1 MDGIKSGFFL
11 NFYQNTRNGLKS
23 EDIQTFSSLNTNTE
37 RFKFAQRVSRIEEKL
52 GLKRHERDSR
62 HKVDKDE
69 IHFYK
74 DANCAIEMKKIG
86 NKFFQ
91 SQSWNDALNFYNKS
105 YIMLPV
111 DCSKPIRRK
120 LSLSSFINIF
130 PRSKRHFNHICEPF
144 SGVVPSGAI
153 RCVFK

>member
-23 EDIQTFSSLNTNTE
+23 EDIQTFSGFNTNSE
-37 RFKFAQRVSRIEEKL
+37 RFKFAHSVNRIEEKL

-62 HKVDKDE
+62 HKVDKNE

-74 DANCAIEMKKIG
+74 DANCANEMKKIG

-91 SQSWNDALNFYNKS
+91 NQQWNEALNFYNKS
-105 YIMLPV
+105 YIMLPI
-111 DCSKPIRRK
+111 DNSKSNWIEF
-120 LSLSSFINIF
+120 SLYLLIYISHS
-130 PRSKRHFNHICEPF
+130 
-144 SGVVPSGAI
+144 
-153 RCVFK
+153 